1 MAPGRGRNN
10 LRSNMVSISTNETPQ
25 LPPIVPAQSPL
36 FSTSLPGRSV
46 ATLTSEANSDTSL
59 ENVVTNSTIPAPTDN
74 EFEKTRGRG
83 KAKGFEV
90 KKRMKGGNKIDGVVI
105 VKEDAK
111 KNPPEDVTQDDWTH
125 LCNHFEMMV
134 SRNKV
139 KQIN

>member
-90 KKRMKGGNKIDGVVI
+90 KKRMKG
-105 VKEDAK
+105 EDAK